1 MEENELLKDDI
12 VTDSYYLVNLFNSD
26 SKIITQLQIQKLMYF
41 FEAFYMCVS
50 DTDSLYSCHFNAW
63 ALGPVA
69 IPLYKEYKVF
79 GNADIILSEEKIKLG
94 NEINSFKKEIIK
106 KIYDSFGRLSASQ
119 LVDLTHKKGSPWY
132 NKWMENNQKVVYG
145 DKSYI
150 DKIETKTWFK
160 DNFIADE

>member
-94 NEINSFKKEIIK
+94 NEINS
-106 KIYDSFGRLSASQ
+106 
-119 LVDLTHKKGSPWY
+119 
-132 NKWMENNQKVVYG
+132 
-145 DKSYI
+145 
-150 DKIETKTWFK
+150 
-160 DNFIADE
+160 